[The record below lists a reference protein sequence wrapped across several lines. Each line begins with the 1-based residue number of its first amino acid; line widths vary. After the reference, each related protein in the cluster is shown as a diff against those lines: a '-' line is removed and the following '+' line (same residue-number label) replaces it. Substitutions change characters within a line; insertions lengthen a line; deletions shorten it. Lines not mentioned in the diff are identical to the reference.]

1 MYNLNNKTIW
11 EIFVNYFNNHDN
23 SSSQELIEY
32 SNDSIVLI
40 NHLNA
45 IEAFN
50 PLAET
55 EFGYNREEVIGW
67 PIDVLF
73 EESINSKIRLTIDD
87 LNRISSE
94 RTLRAMRKDGSVF
107 AIDLILTKIT
117 LNTHLYHLAII
128 KDITMRHQLE
138 ELERK
143 QLILE
148 AESNAKND
156 YISILSHELRTPVA
170 SIQGALGLL
179 SISPDTPDKMKE
191 LYQVAYRNTERL
203 GKIINVLL
211 ELDKLRDGTHVKL
224 SDTVLIPVIK
234 EAIAISKCVAE
245 NKQIRFIEHYPDHD
259 IHVLSDQDKLVQVCI
274 NLLSNAIKSSPSG
287 EEVTVSI
294 EVLSN
299 KVRVSVEDRGS
310 GIPNEFGPKL
320 FTAFSQAD
328 KSDTKQDGLGLGLH
342 LSRRIIDL
350 FGGTIGFIPK
360 TDIGSVFY
368 FELPLASAK
377 VPEKE
382 KIS

>member
-1 MYNLNNKTIW
+1 MNDLNSKTIW
-11 EIFVNYFNNHDN
+11 DRFVNYFNNHAH
-23 SSSQELIEY
+23 SRSQELIES
-32 SNDSIVLI
+32 SNHSIVLI

-73 EESINSKIRLTIDD
+73 EESVNSKVRLTIED
-87 LNRISSE
+87 LNRISTE
-94 RTLRAMRKDGSVF
+94 RTLKAMRKNGSVF
-107 AIDLILTKIT
+107 SIDLILTQIT
-117 LNTHLYHLAII
+117 FNNHSYYLAII
-128 KDITMRHQLE
+128 KDVSIRLQLE
-138 ELERK
+138 EIKQK

-156 YISILSHELRTPVA
+156 YISILSHELRTPVT

-211 ELDKLRDGTHVKL
+211 DLDKLRDGMHVKL

-234 EAIAISKCVAE
+234 EAIAISKCVAQE
-245 NKQIRFIEHYPDHD
+245 KQIRFIEQYPDQD

-274 NLLSNAIKSSPSG
+274 NLLSNAIKSSPAG
-287 EEVTVSI
+287 ETVIVSLDI
-294 EVLSN
+294 LPD
-299 KVRVSVEDRGS
+299 KVRVSIEDRGS
-310 GIPNEFGPKL
+310 GVPDSFRPKL
-320 FTAFSQAD
+320 FSPFSQSNQ
-328 KSDTKQDGLGLGLH
+328 SDTKQDGLGLGLH

-350 FGGTIGFIPK
+350 FGGTIGFVPK
-360 TDIGSVFY
+360 ADRGSVFY
-368 FELPLASAK
+368 FELPLAFVK

-382 KIS
+382 KVL